1 MTRRPWT
8 LLATPL
14 ALGLALAPAAAP
26 AAPAA
31 DVVRGAVRAWRQSHA
46 RAVVEDLARLVQLPN
61 VAGNREQMERNA
73 RHLFILLR
81 KRGFEARLLATGQSL
96 APVVFGELNS
106 PGATRTLMVYA
117 HYDGQAVDPAQWSG
131 DPWTPVL
138 RDGRLEAGAQERPL
152 EALDGAGEGADEW
165 RLYGRSASDDR
176 GPIVSLLA
184 AVDALRA
191 AHLPLSVNLKVLLE
205 GEEEAGSP
213 HLETILR
220 GRQDL
225 LAADLLL
232 LCDGPVHASGRPQ
245 LYFGARGVMG
255 LELTVYGPAR
265 PLHSGH
271 YGNWA
276 RNPSVELAHL
286 LASMRDQDGRVTIEG
301 FSKDVRPPSEAERR
315 ALAGI
320 PDLDQALRDELLLGS
335 SEGAPARLAERVMLP
350 ALNLRG
356 LSSGH
361 VGEQATNSIPTE
373 ARASIDFRLVPDQ
386 APAGVRAA
394 VEAHLR
400 RQGFF
405 VVEGEPAAE
414 VRRAHPRV
422 VRVEWE
428 PGYPAARTDLDLP
441 VAREVRRVVE
451 EALGAPPVSL
461 PTLGGSVPMRTLAE
475 ATRLPVIGLGL
486 VNADNNQHAANEN
499 LRLRN
504 LWDAIEVQAAL
515 LARLGLEP
523 RP

>member
-1 MTRRPWT
+1 MIRRC
-8 LLATPL
+8 LA
-14 ALGLALAPAAAP
+14 GLALTLLLSPAAL
-26 AAPAA
+26 AAPGAGE
-31 DVVRGAVRAWRQSHA
+31 VRDAVRSWRRAHA
-46 RAVVEDLARLVQLPN
+46 RAVVEELSGLMRLPN
-61 VAGNREQMERNA
+61 VAGNREHMERNA

-81 KRGFEARLLATGQSL
+81 KRGFEARLLASGQGL
-96 APVVFGELNS
+96 APVIFGELKT

-131 DPWTPVL
+131 DPWTPLL

-152 EALDGAGEGADEW
+152 EALDGAGDQADEW
-165 RLYGRSASDDR
+165 RLYGRSSSDDR
-176 GPIVSLLA
+176 APILSLLA

-191 AHLPLSVNLKVLLE
+191 ANLPLSVNLKVLLE

-213 HLETILR
+213 SLETILA
-220 GRQDL
+220 GRPDL
-225 LAADLLL
+225 LGADLLL

-265 PLHSGH
+265 ALHSGH

-276 RNPSVELAHL
+276 RNPAVELARL
-286 LASMRDQDGRVTIEG
+286 VASMRDQDGGITIEG
-301 FSKDVRPPSEAERR
+301 FSKDVRPPSEAERH
-315 ALAGI
+315 ALAAI
-320 PDLDQALRDELLLGS
+320 PDVDQALRHELLLQSTEAGD
-335 SEGAPARLAERVMLP
+335 ARLAERVMLP

-361 VGEQATNSIPTE
+361 VGEQATNAIPTE

-405 VVEGEPAAE
+405 VVEGEPTAE

-422 VRVEWE
+422 VRAEWG

-441 VAREVRRVVE
+441 VAREVASVVE
-451 EALGAPPVSL
+451 QALGAPPVRM

-475 ATRLPVIGLGL
+475 TTRLPVIGLGL
-486 VNADNNQHAANEN
+486 VNHDNNQHAANEN

-515 LARLGLEP
+515 LARLGAE
-523 RP
+523 R